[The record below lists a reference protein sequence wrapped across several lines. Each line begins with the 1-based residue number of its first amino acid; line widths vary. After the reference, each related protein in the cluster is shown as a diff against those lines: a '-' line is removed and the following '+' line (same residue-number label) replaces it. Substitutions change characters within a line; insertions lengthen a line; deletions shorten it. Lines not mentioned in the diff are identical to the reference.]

1 MVVGQGMRVVGLGV
15 ALGLG
20 AALALARWLSSLL
33 FEVEAA
39 DAWTFLA
46 VAAAMLAAALAAC
59 LVPARRAAGVD
70 PAISL
75 RVE

>member
-39 DAWTFLA
+39 DARTFLA
-46 VAAAMLAAALAAC
+46 VAAAMLASALAAC